1 MMLKLFLSAILL
13 TLPSFIVS
21 DSIVIND
28 WDVTDYEYI
37 DDDTNQTEYKAI
49 VYKGETVT
57 FSSVNPTLV
66 QFNDDDAYDACDL
79 SNATVVDTTGSYIF
93 DSWFDSWKEGKGDYY
108 FASGIGTDC
117 EDGDKIKL
125 QVKVKQFEGNKK
137 RKTCEGIDGATAT
150 VVTGGPSKS
159 YGRCMKKCRRTQN
172 CFGFQWTFQ
181 RTKARK
187 WIKTKTCTL
196 YDVYPD
202 ATGAKTGYKRA
213 ACMRVKYNNTYD
225 S

>member
-37 DDDTNQTEYKAI
+37 DEDTNQTEYKAI
-49 VYKGETVT
+49 VYRGETVT
-57 FSSVNPTLV
+57 WSSVNSTLV
-66 QFNDDDAYDACDL
+66 QFDDGDAYDACDL
-79 SNATVVDTTGSYIF
+79 SNATVVDTSGSYTF
-93 DSWFDSWKEGKGDYY
+93 DSWSEGQGNYY
-108 FASGIGTDC
+108 FASGTDTDC
-117 EDGDKIKL
+117 DDGDKIKL

-137 RKTCEGIDGATAT
+137 KATCEGIDGATST

-159 YGRCMKKCRRTQN
+159 YGKCMKKCRNTQD

-181 RTKARK
+181 RTRVQGK
-187 WIKTKTCTL
+187 WVIAKECTL

-202 ATGAKTGYKRA
+202 ATGPKTGYKRA
-213 ACMRVKYNNTYD
+213 ACMRVIYDNTP
-225 S
+225 

>member
-21 DSIVIND
+21 DSIVINN
-28 WDVTDYEYI
+28 WDVSDYEYI
-37 DDDTNQTEYKAI
+37 DDDSNQTEYKAI
-49 VYKGETVT
+49 VYLGENVT
-57 FSSVNPTLV
+57 WSYDGSTKNIV
-66 QFNDDDAYDACDL
+66 QFDDDDAFENCTI
-79 SNATVVDTTGSYIF
+79 SNATVVDTSGSYIF
-93 DSWFDSWKEGKGDYY
+93 DSWSEGKGNYY

-125 QVKVKQFEGNKK
+125 KVKVKQFEGNKK

-150 VVTGGPSKS
+150 VVTGGPIRS
-159 YGRCMKKCRRTQN
+159 YGRCMKKCRRTRN
-172 CFGFQWTFQ
+172 CFGFQWTLQ

-213 ACMRVKYNNTYD
+213 ACMRVKYNNTDD